1 MFRRAYAM
9 NYQLV
14 LIDKKYPIWA
24 LGLDLVIGEHVIV
37 RKLYGDKKKW
47 EGKVTDLMQPY
58 TLTPQ
63 NKPKNII
70 IERVDSLIHS
80 D

>member
-1 MFRRAYAM
+1 M

-24 LGLDLVIGEHVIV
+24 LGLDLVIGERVII

-47 EGKVTDLMQPY
+47 EGLVTDFVQQYSLQPK
-58 TLTPQ
+58 
-63 NKPKNII
+63 NKQELKNII
-70 IERVDSLIHS
+70 LERVESKVYS
-80 D
+80 